1 MIIQVLMIIIGFIL
15 LIKGADFLVDGASN
29 VAKKF
34 RIPEVV
40 IALTIVSIG
49 TSLPELVVSLTSALD
64 GYSDMAV
71 GNIVGSN
78 IVNLLFI
85 LGLCAVIK
93 PLDIKKQTRLFEIP
107 INLFA
112 TVLLFILGNSFIG
125 NSVIS
130 RVEGIILL
138 TFAVLF
144 VLYNMYMA
152 KHAKDIDKKAVEH
165 VSHKEMK
172 HINVYKSI
180 FGIIGGIILLK
191 VGGDFVIKYSVL
203 IAKDFGLSEKLIGLT
218 ILAIATSLPEL
229 VTSVT
234 AAIKGDSD
242 IAIGNI
248 IGSEIFNIFLILG
261 TCATISPINYSISYN
276 ADMYLLM
283 IGGLLLLLY
292 PYTKFSKNKLTR
304 FKGLIF
310 ITMYVFYMIVTII

>member
-1 MIIQVLMIIIGFIL
+1 
-15 LIKGADFLVDGASN
+15 
-29 VAKKF
+29 
-34 RIPEVV
+34 
-40 IALTIVSIG
+40 
-49 TSLPELVVSLTSALD
+49 
-64 GYSDMAV
+64 
-71 GNIVGSN
+71 
-78 IVNLLFI
+78 
-85 LGLCAVIK
+85 
-93 PLDIKKQTRLFEIP
+93 
-107 INLFA
+107 
-112 TVLLFILGNSFIG
+112 
-125 NSVIS
+125 
-130 RVEGIILL
+130 
-138 TFAVLF
+138 
-144 VLYNMYMA
+144 MYMA

-172 HINVYKSI
+172 HINVFKSI
-180 FGIIGGIILLK
+180 IGIIGGIILLK

-261 TCATISPINYSISYN
+261 TCAAISPINYSISYN

-292 PYTKFSKNKLTR
+292 PYSKLSKNK
-304 FKGLIF
+304 IS
-310 ITMYVFYMIVTII
+310 